1 MRQVIPRAINTLE
14 ANIRN
19 RLLLRQY
26 DLRTIRQKNNYLI
39 KKIIKYESSIELP
52 ETIITENEGE
62 MLYGKVLSEIEI
74 EQLEFGILN
83 KGEAKR
89 KCKLKSRS
97 VKRKAKVTNKS
108 TKKIKNG
115 IETKIESANVL
126 ELCKTVN
133 NILKQQK
140 KLKYL

>member
-1 MRQVIPRAINTLE
+1 
-14 ANIRN
+14 
-19 RLLLRQY
+19 
-26 DLRTIRQKNNYLI
+26 
-39 KKIIKYESSIELP
+39 
-52 ETIITENEGE
+52 